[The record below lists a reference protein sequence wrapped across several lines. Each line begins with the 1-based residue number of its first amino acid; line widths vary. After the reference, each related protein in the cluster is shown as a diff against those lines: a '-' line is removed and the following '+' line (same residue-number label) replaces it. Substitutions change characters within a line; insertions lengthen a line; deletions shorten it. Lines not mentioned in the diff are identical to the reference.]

1 MVLCRIQIPRYSP
14 FPVQSQ
20 MQEEKQRT
28 VVRLN
33 NLNKPLVVL
42 SLWVVTPLGAA
53 YQISCLS
60 SMYYS

>member
-20 MQEEKQRT
+20 MPEEKQRT

-33 NLNKPLVVL
+33 NLFQG
-42 SLWVVTPLGAA
+42 LG
-53 YQISCLS
+53 L
-60 SMYYS
+60 